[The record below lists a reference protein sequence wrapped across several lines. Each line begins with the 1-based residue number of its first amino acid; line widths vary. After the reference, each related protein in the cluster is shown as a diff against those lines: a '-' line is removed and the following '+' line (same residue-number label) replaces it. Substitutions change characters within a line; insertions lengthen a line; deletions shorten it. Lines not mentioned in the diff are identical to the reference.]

1 VFARICALAIA
12 AAALPAHGVTIS
24 IANGAPQLR
33 LTVGSG
39 GGTIDVVSF
48 NIAAAS
54 IGNGVAIVGSR
65 TITIVARARATAS
78 NSRTATLTADSSSS
92 LSNAATGGQLSFSAI
107 SWTASDSDIPSGSFT
122 GTAGQVLATFLN
134 SRQVTTTHTFRY
146 ANTQILDAGTYIG
159 RITYTLTMP

>member
-1 VFARICALAIA
+1 MLARICVLAFA
-12 AAALPAHGVTIS
+12 AVVLPAHGVTIS
-24 IANGAPQLR
+24 IGNGAPQLR

-54 IGNGVAIVGSR
+54 IGNGVAIVGAP
-65 TITIVARARATAS
+65 TITIVARARATLA
-78 NSRTATLTADSSSS
+78 NSRTATLTADSSSM
-92 LSNAATGGQLSFSAI
+92 LRNAASGGQLSFSAI
-107 SWTASDSDIPSGSFT
+107 SWTASDSDIPSGSFA
-122 GTAGQVLATFLN
+122 GMAGQVLATFLN

-146 ANTQILDAGTYIG
+146 ANTQILDAGTYTG